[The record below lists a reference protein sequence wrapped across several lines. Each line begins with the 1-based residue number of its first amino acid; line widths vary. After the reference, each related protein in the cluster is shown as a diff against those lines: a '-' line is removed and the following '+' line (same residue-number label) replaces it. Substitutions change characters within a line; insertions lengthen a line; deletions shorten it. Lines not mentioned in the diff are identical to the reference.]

1 MREKSKVISPNYQH
15 IIPQNSDEDIINILK
30 KRKLYQKEAAE
41 IAIQEAVKRGLIHS
55 EQDLFAPEFETS
67 KIEKSFFP
75 QIENKTAHEKLV
87 KSIARSLLIVG
98 LIPAAWGII
107 KIIMGDYP
115 EGIILTL
122 GGVLWFYFSMLLLK
136 QYSKRL
142 LLSLFVLLLIAVFY
156 TIKLFL
162 LLPSF
167 VFMDIFIP
175 ITLVSF
181 IVYGLLFLHRLNS

>member
-1 MREKSKVISPNYQH
+1 MSEKSKVITPDYQQ
-15 IIPQNSDEDIINILK
+15 IIPQNSDEEIINILK
-30 KRKLYQKEAAE
+30 KRKLYQKEAVG
-41 IAIQEAVKRGLIHS
+41 IAIQEAIRRGLIHS
-55 EQDLFAPEFETS
+55 EQDLFAPEFETP

-75 QIENKTAHEKLV
+75 QIENKTAQEKLV

-107 KIIMGDYP
+107 KIIMGNYL

-122 GGVLWFYFSMLLLK
+122 GGILWFYFSMLVLK

-142 LLSLFVLLLIAVFY
+142 LQSLFLLLLMAVFY
-156 TIKLFL
+156 VIKLFL

-167 VFMDIFIP
+167 VFMDVFIP
-175 ITLVSF
+175 VILISF
-181 IVYGLLFLHRLNS
+181 IAYGLLFLHRLNT